1 MTNYIIPIIAL
12 SILAIGA
19 IYKVM
24 TKDRLLTKDSPSKIE
39 DPFDGPIQRQS
50 KAFHEADNLDMDLA
64 HDAYKEREE
73 IKTRVINDHMAHI
86 MNIKKKK

>member
-19 IYKVM
+19 IYK
-24 TKDRLLTKDSPSKIE
+24 LLTKDSPSKIE

-50 KAFHEADNLDMDLA
+50 KEFHEADNFDMNLA

-73 IKTRVINDHMAHI
+73 IKTRVVNDHMAHI
-86 MNIKKKK
+86 MNIKKKE

>member
-19 IYKVM
+19 IYKVI
-24 TKDRLLTKDSPSKIE
+24 TKKDDTFE
-39 DPFDGPIQRQS
+39 
-50 KAFHEADNLDMDLA
+50 
-64 HDAYKEREE
+64 KETENTTSR
-73 IKTRVINDHMAHI
+73 RVINDHMAHI

>member
-12 SILAIGA
+12 SILVIGA

-24 TKDRLLTKDSPSKIE
+24 TKDNPPKIK
-39 DPFDGPIQRQS
+39 DPFDGPIQRKS
-50 KAFHEADNLDMDLA
+50 KAFHEADNFDMNLA
-64 HDAYKEREE
+64 HDAYKEREQ

>member
-12 SILAIGA
+12 SILVIGA

-24 TKDRLLTKDSPSKIE
+24 TKKDETSEK
-39 DPFDGPIQRQS
+39 
-50 KAFHEADNLDMDLA
+50 
-64 HDAYKEREE
+64 
-73 IKTRVINDHMAHI
+73 KTENTTSRRVINDHMAHI

>member
-24 TKDRLLTKDSPSKIE
+24 TKKDDTFE
-39 DPFDGPIQRQS
+39 
-50 KAFHEADNLDMDLA
+50 
-64 HDAYKEREE
+64 KETENTTSR
-73 IKTRVINDHMAHI
+73 RVINDHMAHI
-86 MNIKKKK
+86 MNIKKKN

>member
-24 TKDRLLTKDSPSKIE
+24 SKKDDTSE
-39 DPFDGPIQRQS
+39 
-50 KAFHEADNLDMDLA
+50 
-64 HDAYKEREE
+64 KETENTTSR
-73 IKTRVINDHMAHI
+73 RVINDHMAHI

>member
-12 SILAIGA
+12 SILVIGA

-24 TKDRLLTKDSPSKIE
+24 TKVMTKDSPSKIE
-39 DPFDGPIQRQS
+39 DPFDGPIQRCA
-50 KAFHEADNLDMDLA
+50 KAFHEDNFDMNLA
-64 HDAYKEREE
+64 HDAYKEREQ
-73 IKTRVINDHMAHI
+73 IKTRVINDHMSKI

>member
-1 MTNYIIPIIAL
+1 MTNYIIPIITL
-12 SILAIGA
+12 SILVIGA

-24 TKDRLLTKDSPSKIE
+24 TKDNPPKIK

>member
-24 TKDRLLTKDSPSKIE
+24 TKKDDTFE
-39 DPFDGPIQRQS
+39 
-50 KAFHEADNLDMDLA
+50 
-64 HDAYKEREE
+64 KEVKETYEE
-73 IKTRVINDHMAHI
+73 NTTSRRVINDHMAEI

>member
-24 TKDRLLTKDSPSKIE
+24 TKKDDTFE
-39 DPFDGPIQRQS
+39 
-50 KAFHEADNLDMDLA
+50 
-64 HDAYKEREE
+64 KETENTTSR
-73 IKTRVINDHMAHI
+73 RVINDHMAHI

>member
-24 TKDRLLTKDSPSKIE
+24 TKKDDTS
-39 DPFDGPIQRQS
+39 DGLQR
-50 KAFHEADNLDMDLA
+50 
-64 HDAYKEREE
+64 RETE
-73 IKTRVINDHMAHI
+73 NTTSRRVINDHMAHI

>member
-24 TKDRLLTKDSPSKIE
+24 TKKDDTSE
-39 DPFDGPIQRQS
+39 
-50 KAFHEADNLDMDLA
+50 
-64 HDAYKEREE
+64 KETENTTSR
-73 IKTRVINDHMAHI
+73 RVINDHMAHI
-86 MNIKKKK
+86 MNIKNKK

>member
-24 TKDRLLTKDSPSKIE
+24 TKKDVSEKKVKN
-39 DPFDGPIQRQS
+39 PFTENTTSR
-50 KAFHEADNLDMDLA
+50 
-64 HDAYKEREE
+64 
-73 IKTRVINDHMAHI
+73 RVINDHMAHI